1 MNAKESIKR
10 LKQLYENDTN
20 VAADASIKEACRTA
34 IQALEEIE
42 LYQHSMFIISEICVD
57 ESKYHI
63 TSEDAIKKI
72 RTNIFWSRS
81 FDLR

>member
-10 LKQLYENDTN
+10 LKQLCENDTN

-42 LYQHSMFIISEICVD
+42 RYQHSMFIISETCVD

-72 RTNIFWSRS
+72 RANIFWSRS